1 VNPEG
6 IVLIDKPQGPTSH
19 DVVAK
24 VRKAFNTRKVGHA
37 GTLDPM
43 ATGMLVIGIG
53 RATRLLGYLTAHD
66 KEYEATIRLGVATDS
81 DDATGEVISTTST
94 IAVTDNQILETVRD
108 YRGPISQRPSSVSA
122 IKIDG
127 KRAYARVRDGEEV
140 AIPNRDV
147 IIHDLEITDIDRSHQ
162 VVIDVQV
169 RVVCSAGTYIRA
181 LARDIG
187 SDLGVGGHLTSLR
200 RTRSGQFSEMTPLAS
215 IQENPQ
221 AISLSQA
228 VRMAFPESV
237 VSAQDAIKARH
248 GVKVLVPTDSP
259 LGVVGVFSPEG
270 EVVSIAET
278 KNGDLVPLVV
288 FAAND

>member
-1 VNPEG
+1 MAVEG
-6 IVLIDKPQGPTSH
+6 IVLVDKPQGPTSH

-24 VRKAFNTRKVGHA
+24 IRKAFNTRKVGHA

-66 KEYEATIRLGVATDS
+66 KEYEATIRLGISTDT
-81 DDATGEVISTTST
+81 DDETGEVLSTVSAAA
-94 IAVTDNQILETVRD
+94 ITDNQILEVVRN
-108 YRGPISQRPSSVSA
+108 YRGPISQRPSAVSA
-122 IKIDG
+122 IKLDG

-140 AIPNRDV
+140 DIPARDV
-147 IIHDLEITDIDRSHQ
+147 VIHDLEIIKVSRPKSE
-162 VVIDVQV
+162 VIDVDV

-187 SDLGVGGHLTSLR
+187 ADLAVGGHLTALR
-200 RTRSGQFSEMTPLAS
+200 RTRSGQFSEMTPLAQ
-215 IQENPQ
+215 IQENPV
-221 AISLSQA
+221 AISLSDA

-237 VSAQDAIKARH
+237 VTSEDAIKAQH
-248 GVKVLVPTDSP
+248 GVRVLVPTDSP

-288 FAAND
+288 FAANV

>member
-1 VNPEG
+1 MAVEG
-6 IVLIDKPQGPTSH
+6 IVLVDKPQGPTSH

-24 VRKAFNTRKVGHA
+24 IRKAFNTRKVGHA

-66 KEYEATIRLGVATDS
+66 KEYEATIRLGISTDT
-81 DDATGEVISTTST
+81 DDETGEVLSSASTAA
-94 IAVTDNQILETVRD
+94 ITDNQILEVVRN
-108 YRGPISQRPSSVSA
+108 YRGPISQRPSAVSA
-122 IKIDG
+122 IKLDG

-140 AIPNRDV
+140 DIPARDV
-147 IIHDLEITDIDRSHQ
+147 VIHDLEIINVSRPESD
-162 VVIDVQV
+162 VIDVDV

-187 SDLGVGGHLTSLR
+187 ADLGVGGHLTALR
-200 RTRSGQFSEMTPLAS
+200 RTRSGQFSEMTPLAQ
-215 IQENPQ
+215 IQENPV
-221 AISLSQA
+221 AISLSDA

-237 VSAQDAIKARH
+237 VSSEDAIKAQH
-248 GVKVLVPTDSP
+248 GVRVLVPTDSP

-288 FAAND
+288 FAANA

>member
-1 VNPEG
+1 MAVEG
-6 IVLIDKPQGPTSH
+6 IVLVDKPQGPTSH

-24 VRKAFNTRKVGHA
+24 IRKAFNTRKVGHA

-66 KEYEATIRLGVATDS
+66 KEYEATIRLGISTDT
-81 DDATGEVISTTST
+81 DDETGEVLSSASTAA
-94 IAVTDNQILETVRD
+94 ITDNQILEVVRN
-108 YRGPISQRPSSVSA
+108 YRGPISQRPSAVSA
-122 IKIDG
+122 IKLDG

-140 AIPNRDV
+140 DIPARDV
-147 IIHDLEITDIDRSHQ
+147 VIHDLEIINVSRPESD
-162 VVIDVQV
+162 VIDVDV

-187 SDLGVGGHLTSLR
+187 ADLGVGGHLTALR
-200 RTRSGQFSEMTPLAS
+200 RTRSGQFSEMTPLAQ
-215 IQENPQ
+215 IQENPV
-221 AISLSQA
+221 AISLSDA

-237 VSAQDAIKARH
+237 VSSEDAIKAQH
-248 GVKVLVPTDSP
+248 GVRVLVPTDSP

-278 KNGDLVPLVV
+278 INGDLVPLVV
-288 FAAND
+288 FAANA

>member
-1 VNPEG
+1 MGVEG
-6 IVLIDKPQGPTSH
+6 IVLVDKPQGPTSH

-24 VRKAFNTRKVGHA
+24 IRKAFNTRKVGHA

-66 KEYEATIRLGVATDS
+66 KEYVATIRLGVSTETD
-81 DDATGEVISTTST
+81 DETGEVIETRSTSG
-94 IAVTDNQILETVRD
+94 VTDNQILEVVRN
-108 YRGPISQRPSSVSA
+108 YRGPISQRPSTVSA
-122 IKIDG
+122 IKLDG

-140 AIPNRDV
+140 SIPARDV
-147 IIHDLEITDIDRSHQ
+147 IIHDLEILNIARPDKDL
-162 VVIDVQV
+162 IDVEV

-187 SDLGVGGHLTSLR
+187 ADLGVGGHLTALR
-200 RTRSGQFSEMTPLAS
+200 RTRSGQFSEMTPLS
-215 IQENPQ
+215 DIQENPV
-221 AISLSQA
+221 AISLSDA
-228 VRMAFPESV
+228 VRMAFPESI
-237 VSAQDAIKARH
+237 VSADDAIKARH
-248 GVKVLVPTDSP
+248 GVRVLVPTDSP

-278 KNGDLVPLVV
+278 KNGDLIPLVV
-288 FAAND
+288 FAADV